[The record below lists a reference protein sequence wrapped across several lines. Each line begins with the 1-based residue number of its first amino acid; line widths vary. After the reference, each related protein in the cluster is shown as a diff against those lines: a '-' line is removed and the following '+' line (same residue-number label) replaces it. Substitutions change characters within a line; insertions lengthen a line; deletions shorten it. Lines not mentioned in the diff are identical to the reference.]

1 MPVHAYVSLQNDG
14 RVARFEVDPDHG
26 RLTHLGDVAVADGPA
41 PMVLNPAGT
50 RLYIGHRGTGSAP
63 TTGGDGAPRAEF
75 ALSSW
80 TIDQRSGDLTQTGSV
95 PVRGEPC
102 FVSTD
107 RRGRFLL
114 SAYYQAGHCAVHPL
128 DVEGDDAVGGEAV
141 EWLETNSGA
150 HCFLTDPSNRF
161 GYVPHIADG
170 SGGLA
175 RLPEGRQTG
184 ANAIFQFRFDE
195 ETGRLTP
202 NDPPRAGPAEQIGP
216 RHYCFHPT
224 KDLVYVNN
232 EQGSSVTVY
241 ALDRERGTLS
251 AGQTVSTLP
260 EGATQRN
267 STSQIRIDPDG
278 RFVYVGNRGHNTI
291 ASFAIDEE
299 SGDLTP
305 TGWADA
311 EPVPR
316 ALNLDPS
323 GRFLYAAGL
332 ESGRL
337 TTFAVDDE
345 DGTLSPVETIEAG
358 NVPMWVLFAELPDA

>member
-1 MPVHAYVSLQNDG
+1 MPVHAYVSLQNDH
-14 RVARFEVDPDHG
+14 RVARFEVNPDDG
-26 RLTHLGDVAVADGPA
+26 RLTHLADVAVAEGPA
-41 PMVLNPAGT
+41 PMALDPTGT
-50 RLYIGHRGTGSAP
+50 TLYIGHRGAGSAT
-63 TTGGDGAPRAEF
+63 TTGGDGAPSPEF
-75 ALSSW
+75 GLSSW
-80 TIDQRSGDLTQTGSV
+80 TIDQRSGDLTQTGNV
-95 PVRGEPC
+95 PVLGEPC

-128 DVEGDDAVGGEAV
+128 DTGGAVGGEAI
-141 EWLETNSGA
+141 EWLATNSGA
-150 HCFLTDPSNRF
+150 HCFQTDPSNRF
-161 GYVPHIADG
+161 GYVPHIADA

-175 RLPEGRQTG
+175 RLPEGRQSG

-202 NDPPRAGPAEQIGP
+202 NDPPRVGPAEPFGP

-224 KDLVYVNN
+224 KNLVYVNN

-241 ALDRERGTLS
+241 ALDRERGTLA

-260 EGATQRN
+260 EGSTERN
-267 STSQIRIDPDG
+267 STSQIRLDPRG
-278 RFVYVGNRGHNTI
+278 RFLYVGNRGHNTI
-291 ASFAIDEE
+291 ASFSVDEAT
-299 SGDLTP
+299 GDLTP
-305 TGWADA
+305 SGWADA

-316 ALNLDPS
+316 ALNVEPS

-337 TTFAVDDE
+337 TTFAIDE
-345 DGTLSPVETIEAG
+345 QAGALSPVETIEVG
-358 NVPMWVLFAELPDA
+358 NVPMWVLFAELPGA